1 MSKFWSRRLCRLA
14 GPFGGIW
21 AAVVVAGFLTPA
33 VAQAAAPTRVSC
45 GVTVTAD
52 TRLGADL
59 VNCPNNGIVIG
70 ADDITLDLNGHTV
83 AGDGSPFPSC
93 PEGVS
98 CDIGIDNTAGHTG
111 VTIRSG
117 SVREFD
123 VAVFVLGGR
132 ENRLSRL
139 SSAHNTSL
147 SLAIGNS
154 SDSRVDHNS
163 SAEDGVVGILTFDSH
178 DMSIDHNSIRGT
190 TGYAVP
196 ILRSSHIRVEQN
208 RLSDNQHGFLL
219 DCCDGNVFRGNRSD
233 SGGGIE
239 IGNAQNNRVEENVLR
254 NNGDSIILGN
264 TKNTRV
270 SDNRITGTGSVPSEA
285 GGFGILL
292 DGGGHNLVQRN
303 TLTGGR
309 GPAIFLTQLEAP
321 SPPDHNVI
329 SHNTVNNNLVDG
341 ILVDLAATATLVER
355 NTANSN
361 GDNGI
366 DVAAP
371 GTTVTANTANDNT
384 DLGIKAVPG
393 VIDGGGN
400 KASGNG
406 NPAQCLN
413 VRCR

>member
-1 MSKFWSRRLCRLA
+1 MSKLWSRRWCRLA
-14 GPFGGIW
+14 GPFGVIW

-33 VAQAAAPTRVSC
+33 VAQAAPTRVSC
-45 GVTVTAD
+45 GVTITAD

-117 SVREFD
+117 SVRGFD

-147 SLAIGNS
+147 GLAIGNS

-163 SAEDGVVGILTFDSH
+163 SAADGVVGLLMFDSH
-178 DMSIDHNSIRGT
+178 DVRIDHNRISGT

-196 ILRSSHIRVEQN
+196 IFGSSHIRTEQN

-219 DCCDGNVFRGNRSD
+219 DCCDGNIFRGNRSD
-233 SGGGIE
+233 SGGAIE
-239 IGNAQNNRVEENVLR
+239 IANAQNNRVEENVLR

-292 DGGGHNLVQRN
+292 DGGDHNLVQRN
-303 TLTGGR
+303 MLTGGR

-329 SHNTVNNNLVDG
+329 SHNFANKNLVDG
-341 ILVDLAATATLVER
+341 IRIDPAATATLVER

-361 GDNGI
+361 GDDGI
-366 DVAAP
+366 DAAAP
-371 GTTVTANTANDNT
+371 RTTVTANAANDNT
-384 DLGIKAVPG
+384 DLGIEAVPG

>member
-1 MSKFWSRRLCRLA
+1 MPVGWAFRV
-14 GPFGGIW
+14 IW
-21 AAVVVAGFLTPA
+21 AAVVAAGFLTPA
-33 VAQAAAPTRVSC
+33 VAQAAPTRVSC
-45 GVTVTAD
+45 GVTITAD

-59 VNCPNNGIVIG
+59 VNCPNNGVVIG

-93 PEGVS
+93 SEGVS

-132 ENRLSRL
+132 KNRLSRL
-139 SSAHNTSL
+139 SSVHNTTL
-147 SLAIGNS
+147 GLAIGNS

-163 SAEDGVVGILTFDSH
+163 SATDGVSGLLMFDSH
-178 DMSIDHNSIRGT
+178 DVRIDHNRISGT

-196 ILRSSHIRVEQN
+196 IFGSSHIRAEQN
-208 RLSDNQHGFLL
+208 QLSDNQHGFLL
-219 DCCDGNVFRGNRSD
+219 DCCDGNIFRGNRSD
-233 SGGGIE
+233 SGGAIE
-239 IGNAQNNRVEENVLR
+239 IANAQNNRVEENVLR
-254 NNGDSIILGN
+254 NNGDSIIIGN

-292 DGGGHNLVQRN
+292 DGGDHNLVQRN

-329 SHNTVNNNLVDG
+329 SHNFANKNLVDG
-341 ILVDLAATATLVER
+341 IRIDPAATTTLVER

-361 GDNGI
+361 GDDGI
-366 DVAAP
+366 DAAAP

-384 DLGIKAVPG
+384 DLGIEAVPG

-413 VRCR
+413 VQCR